1 MDKRT
6 IEWAAPA
13 IRAMETI
20 KERDEYLEQL
30 WDVFADV
37 PCDLETECIE
47 EEFLGFP
54 AGTHREEIW
63 RWFDSRFS
71 KGVVWLL
78 YCRG

>member
-6 IEWAAPA
+6 VEWAAAA
-13 IRAMETI
+13 IRAMETLQ
-20 KERDEYLEQL
+20 ERDEKLEEL
-30 WDVFADV
+30 WDLFADV
-37 PCDLETECIE
+37 PCDPETECIE
-47 EEFLGFP
+47 EPFLGFP

-63 RWFDSRFS
+63 KWFDERFS